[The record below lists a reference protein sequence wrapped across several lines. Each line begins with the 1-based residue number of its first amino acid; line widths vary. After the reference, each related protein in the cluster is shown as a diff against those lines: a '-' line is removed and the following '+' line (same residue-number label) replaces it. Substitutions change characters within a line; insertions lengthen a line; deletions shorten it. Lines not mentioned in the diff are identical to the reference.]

1 MRNGDACVSCRDL
14 SVPKKEIVLP
24 VAALLVVVV
33 ALFDIDVNLTLTM
46 SRDTQQLDTEQEARF
61 DTCVDE
67 NDRLVHAETFGNV
80 DNPDV
85 QREMLMTGKEQI
97 VRDCRQKYPDIQVTV
112 REPFRFNLV
121 DVKFR
126 Y

>member
-1 MRNGDACVSCRDL
+1 M
-14 SVPKKEIVLP
+14 PKKETVLP

-97 VRDCRQKYPDIQVTV
+97 VRDCRQKYPEIQVTV